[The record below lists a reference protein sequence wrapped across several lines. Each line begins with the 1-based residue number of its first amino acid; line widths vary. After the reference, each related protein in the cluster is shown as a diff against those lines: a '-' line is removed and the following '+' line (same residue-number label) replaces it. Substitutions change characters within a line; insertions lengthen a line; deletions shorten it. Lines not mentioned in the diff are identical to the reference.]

1 MNIKPPVRPQ
11 AHIDRLM
18 AMLEPHATPLNV
30 VARKRLSWEHKG
42 KISSIFSRKA
52 AFPFFVHRTGY

>member
-18 AMLEPHATPLNV
+18 AMLETACHTAECC
-30 VARKRLSWEHKG
+30 RSQ
-42 KISSIFSRKA
+42 KA
-52 AFPFFVHRTGY
+52 KLGI